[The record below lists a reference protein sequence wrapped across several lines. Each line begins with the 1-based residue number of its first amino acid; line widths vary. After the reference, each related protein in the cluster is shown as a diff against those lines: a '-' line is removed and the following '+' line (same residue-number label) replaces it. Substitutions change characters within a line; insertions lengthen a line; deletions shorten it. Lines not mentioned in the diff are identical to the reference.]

1 MGFLLFFV
9 GCFLCGINFLKNYS
23 FYVKEE
29 KAIEN
34 FFEIKY
40 DRKYDLPI
48 ISEETNHSK
57 KENIVGF
64 NYVAV
69 LQIPKIN
76 LEKGLFAI
84 HDKNNNVD
92 KNIEILSQSDM
103 PDVPNGNFILASH
116 SGYSRI
122 SFFKNLDKL
131 KLNDFVYVYYH
142 GYKYCYKIIDTND
155 VKKTGSIDIFN
166 NYKNSIVTLITC
178 KRNTDMQIVMIAE
191 LVNKEEY

>member
-1 MGFLLFFV
+1 M
-9 GCFLCGINFLKNYS
+9 
-23 FYVKEE
+23 
-29 KAIEN
+29 
-34 FFEIKY
+34 
-40 DRKYDLPI
+40 
-48 ISEETNHSK
+48 
-57 KENIVGF
+57 
-64 NYVAV
+64 
-69 LQIPKIN
+69 QIPKIN